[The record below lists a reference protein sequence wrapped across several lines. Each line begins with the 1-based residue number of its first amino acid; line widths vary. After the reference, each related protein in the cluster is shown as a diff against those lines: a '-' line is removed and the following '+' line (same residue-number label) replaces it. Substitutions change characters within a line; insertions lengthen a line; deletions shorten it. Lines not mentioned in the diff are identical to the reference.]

1 MKPTYFTILF
11 FALLATACKQ
21 KVIKPVYLRDNI
33 EVDNIAGIENRF
45 DHFKQQV
52 VGHFSNKEQL
62 ENYSIDEKEQELII
76 IPIFKDRP
84 DEFWVYVEL
93 FSPSLVD
100 QPIEQRVQRFRKVE
114 RDTILVEVYY
124 LPQPEEYINEWKK
137 DKPFENLEKKDLVR
151 DNGCDMIIA
160 CKDPSNHIYRTLP
173 SQDITCHLGTRNT
186 IAEYMDISFAL
197 TDEGYLMRFKYYD
210 KSKKLLRESNYSG
223 LYFERLD
230 YQHEDYVNRA
240 NSKQ

>member
-1 MKPTYFTILF
+1 MKHIYFTIVIFVLICSS
-11 FALLATACKQ
+11 CK
-21 KVIKPVYLRDNI
+21 KKAIKPVYLRDN
-33 EVDNIAGIENRF
+33 VDVSNLAGIENRF

-62 ENYSIDEKEQELII
+62 ENYAIDEQEQELII

-100 QPIEQRVQRFRKVE
+100 QPIEQRIQRFRKVE
-114 RDTILVEVYY
+114 RDTIVVEVYY
-124 LPQPEEYINEWKK
+124 LPQPGDYINEWKK
-137 DKPFENLEKKDLVR
+137 EKPFGEFEKKDLIR
-151 DNGCDMIIA
+151 DSGCDMVIA

-173 SQDITCHLGTRNT
+173 STDVTCHLGTNNRIT
-186 IAEYMDISFAL
+186 EYVDISFAL

-210 KSKKLLRESNYSG
+210 KEKKLLRESNYSG

-230 YQHEDYVNRA
+230 YLHEDYENRA
-240 NSKQ
+240 NLK